1 VITEFCPNKD
11 NGNTRSIMPELRNPL
26 REEERNQIRSLIN
39 TNCIGFISK
48 RETNLL
54 GYILIASLANK
65 RESKNENISTTV
77 TQRS

>member
-1 VITEFCPNKD
+1 MIYKELLVISKIEFCPNKD
-11 NGNTRSIMPELRNPL
+11 NGNTRSIMPELRNP
-26 REEERNQIRSLIN
+26 
-39 TNCIGFISK
+39 
-48 RETNLL
+48 LL